1 MMIVGRKHLM
11 GCYTYENVYSP
22 EKRVF
27 GLSGSPRKGGNSD
40 VLLKHILKGV
50 NENKVPAEAV
60 RLCNYDYQPCIGC
73 EKCRKD
79 NMCTGLNDG
88 MHLLYPKVIESQG

>member
-1 MMIVGRKHLM
+1 
-11 GCYTYENVYSP
+11 
-22 EKRVF
+22 
-27 GLSGSPRKGGNSD
+27 
-40 VLLKHILKGV
+40 LKGV

-79 NMCTGLNDG
+79 NMCTGLIDG
-88 MHLLYPKVIESQG
+88 MHLL